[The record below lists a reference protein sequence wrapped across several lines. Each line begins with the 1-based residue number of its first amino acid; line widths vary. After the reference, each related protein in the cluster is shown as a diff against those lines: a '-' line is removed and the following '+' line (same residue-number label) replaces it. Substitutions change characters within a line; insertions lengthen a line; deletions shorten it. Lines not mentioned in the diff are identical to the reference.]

1 MVVYAEKVNCIPQTN
16 IIYLYPVGNVK
27 AIWSL
32 TRYKVSF
39 ILDDWHSNIEIS
51 DRKLNKRLSKK
62 KTHSL

>member
-1 MVVYAEKVNCIPQTN
+1 MVVYAVKVNCIPQTN

-27 AIWSL
+27 AIWLL